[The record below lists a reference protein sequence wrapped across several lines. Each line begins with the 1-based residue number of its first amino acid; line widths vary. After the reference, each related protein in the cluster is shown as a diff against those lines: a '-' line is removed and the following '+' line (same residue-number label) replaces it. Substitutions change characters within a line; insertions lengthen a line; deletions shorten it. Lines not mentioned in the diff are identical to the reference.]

1 MIKNN
6 TELELYLHIPFCVKK
21 CNYCDFLSAPA
32 DRETMEAYLRALQQE
47 LKGRTREAENYEVTS
62 VFVGGG
68 TPSLLEGESIVEL
81 FAALRENYRL
91 REDAEITLEA
101 NPGTVDKKKLEAY
114 RRAGINRLS
123 IGLQSGDDDEL
134 KALGRI
140 HNYDQF
146 LESYRLARG
155 AGFTNINVD
164 LMSALPGQTVG
175 GYRRSLEKVLELSPL
190 PEHISAYSLILE
202 EGTPFY
208 EQSKK
213 GELALPGEE
222 EDREMYRLTGEYLG
236 KAGYER
242 YEISNY
248 ARKGYAC
255 RHNIGYW
262 RRKNYLGFGIG
273 AASLMENRRFM
284 NGRDLRE
291 YLQAPLNAREA
302 EEALTIREQ
311 MEEMMFL
318 GLRLMQGVSLKQF
331 EDTFGRKLEA
341 VYGEVVER
349 NRRDGLLC
357 LKEGWIFL
365 TERGI
370 DLSNYVMA
378 QFLI

>member
-1 MIKNN
+1 MIKNSA
-6 TELELYLHIPFCVKK
+6 ELELYLHIPFCVKK

-32 DRETMEAYLRALQQE
+32 DKEVIEAYLCALQQE
-47 LKGRTREAENYEVTS
+47 LRGRAREAEAYEVIS

-68 TPSLLEGESIVEL
+68 TPSLLEGESMGKL
-81 FAALRENYRL
+81 FAVLRENYRL

-101 NPGTVDKKKLEAY
+101 NPGTIDTQKLEAY

-123 IGLQSGDDDEL
+123 IGLQSGDDGEL
-134 KALGRI
+134 KVLGRI
-140 HNYDQF
+140 HNYAQF
-146 LESYRLARG
+146 LETYRLARE
-155 AGFTNINVD
+155 AGFANINVD
-164 LMSALPGQTVG
+164 LMSALPGQTVA
-175 GYRRSLEKVLELSPL
+175 GYQRSLEKVLELSPL

-202 EGTPFY
+202 EDTPFY

-213 GELALPGEE
+213 GKLMFSGEE

-236 KAGYER
+236 RAGYER

-248 ARKGYAC
+248 ARKGFAC

-273 AASLMENRRFM
+273 AASLMENRRFT
-284 NGRDLRE
+284 NGRDLRQ
-291 YLQAPLNAREA
+291 YLMSPLEARGA
-302 EEALTIREQ
+302 EEALDIREQ
-311 MEEMMFL
+311 MGETMFL
-318 GLRLMQGVSLKQF
+318 GLRLMQGVSLGQF

-357 LKEGWIFL
+357 LKEGWLSL